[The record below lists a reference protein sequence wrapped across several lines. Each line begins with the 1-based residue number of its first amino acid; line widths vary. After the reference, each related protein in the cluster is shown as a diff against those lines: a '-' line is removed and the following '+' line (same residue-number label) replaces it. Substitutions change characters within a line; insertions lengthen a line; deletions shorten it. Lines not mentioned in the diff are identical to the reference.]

1 MPHARPVPASPAGF
15 GLRLLGGLLA
25 TLMAAAA
32 AAETLYITDNLRLGL
47 HESRERTSA
56 IIQLLPSATELEVL
70 ERDGG
75 FVRVRAPDGAEGWV
89 DAAYLTAD
97 LPARLEV
104 AELQS
109 WKATREEELKA
120 AWAEVETL
128 RAELALASGTEVPDT
143 ATPPR
148 QDYLQAMERIARL
161 EDDNA
166 ALRELLAR
174 QAEEAAAQ
182 APADMPREATAA
194 PSWLPAWGPEW
205 ALRGLLIVAGVL
217 FIGGLTAGL
226 WLMDRINRRRHGGF
240 RV

>member
-1 MPHARPVPASPAGF
+1 MPHARPVPASPVGF
-15 GLRLLGGLLA
+15 GLRLFGGLLA
-25 TLMAAAA
+25 LMMAGAAG
-32 AAETLYITDNLRLGL
+32 AETLFITDRLKLGL

-56 IIQLLPSATELEVL
+56 VIELLPSATELEVL
-70 ERDGG
+70 ERDGS
-75 FVRVRAPDGAEGWV
+75 FVRVRTPDGTEGWV

-128 RAELALASGTEVPDT
+128 RAELAELAGTAVPAT
-143 ATPPR
+143 AIPPR
-148 QDYLQAMERIARL
+148 EDHLQTMERIARL
-161 EDDNA
+161 EEDNA
-166 ALRELLAR
+166 ALRELLAL
-174 QAEEAAAQ
+174 QAEEAVQ
-182 APADMPREATAA
+182 PSPAPATAA
-194 PSWLPAWGPEW
+194 PSSLPAWPSGWAPEW
-205 ALRGLLIVAGVL
+205 ALRGLLIAAGVL
-217 FIGGLTAGL
+217 FVGGLMAGL

>member
-1 MPHARPVPASPAGF
+1 MPHARTLSPSPAGF
-15 GLRLLGGLLA
+15 GPRLFGGLLA
-25 TLMAAAA
+25 LLMAGAA
-32 AAETLYITDNLRLGL
+32 AAETLFITDSLKLGL

-56 IIQLLPSATELEVL
+56 VVQLLPSDTELEVL

-75 FVRVRAPDGAEGWV
+75 FVRVRAPDGTRGWV

-128 RAELALASGTEVPDT
+128 RAELAELAGAEVPAT
-143 ATPPR
+143 AAPPR
-148 QDYLQAMERIARL
+148 EEHLQAMERVARL
-161 EDDNA
+161 EEDNA
-166 ALRELLAR
+166 ALRELLAL
-174 QAEEAAAQ
+174 QAEEAVQ
-182 APADMPREATAA
+182 PPPAPAP
-194 PSWLPAWGPEW
+194 PSGLPAWLPAWGPEW
-205 ALRGLLIVAGVL
+205 ALRGLLGAAGVL
-217 FIGGLTAGL
+217 FVGGLLAGL